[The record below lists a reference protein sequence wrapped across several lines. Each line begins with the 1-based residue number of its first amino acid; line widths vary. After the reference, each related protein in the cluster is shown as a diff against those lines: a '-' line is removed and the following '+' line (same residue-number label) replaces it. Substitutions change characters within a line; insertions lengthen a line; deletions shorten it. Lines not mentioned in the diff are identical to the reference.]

1 MEICVQWSTIL
12 YETVKRKNIRQ
23 ATAAYWFNVLKICS
37 GLSRLSLEVPN
48 SFDRARCR
56 NNGAITVMSSSVRTY
71 CQPSVPF
78 WRNVHIPAGN
88 VPAHRARD
96 TVQYLIHLNTCFH
109 PTVVMA
115 TNSPV
120 FNPLDYEVWGM
131 LPRQFYHTRSNSI
144 DHLKQLLVEERHCF
158 DHRIIERT
166 VRQWRVRLRACLCS

>member
-1 MEICVQWSTIL
+1 MVPQPKSCRTSLPRSLRLLCLRILAQRSQNLFWS
-12 YETVKRKNIRQ
+12 Q
-23 ATAAYWFNVLKICS
+23 SAQS
-37 GLSRLSLEVPN
+37 GSTELIH
-48 SFDRARCR
+48 RARCK
-56 NNGAITVMSSSVRTY
+56 NNGAITVMSSSMSLLTAICSILEKRSHASRQ
-71 CQPSVPF
+71 CSGSPS
-78 WRNVHIPAGN
+78 
-88 VPAHRARD
+88 ARD